1 MNICRIISD
10 MLTGVLTSEILLA
23 VMGIVILERLV
34 RGKKVLVII
43 KTYIKFFIITFA
55 FSILADII
63 PENQQMIVFA
73 IVCIGGIGIFLI

>member
-1 MNICRIISD
+1 MNICRIISET
-10 MLTGVLTSEILLA
+10 LSTILTSEILFA
-23 VMGIVILERLV
+23 VLGIVILERLV

-43 KTYIKFFIITFA
+43 KTYIKFFIIMFA

-63 PENQQMIVFA
+63 PKNQQMIVLA

>member
-1 MNICRIISD
+1 MNICRIISET
-10 MLTGVLTSEILLA
+10 LTGVLTSEILLA

-55 FSILADII
+55 FSILADIM
-63 PENQQMIVFA
+63 PENQQMIVLA

>member
-1 MNICRIISD
+1 MNICRIISET
-10 MLTGVLTSEILLA
+10 LTGVLTSEILLA

>member
-1 MNICRIISD
+1 MNICRIISET
-10 MLTGVLTSEILLA
+10 LTGVLTSEILLA

-55 FSILADII
+55 FSILADIM
-63 PENQQMIVFA
+63 PESQQMIALA